1 MSNKAIF
8 LDRDDTIIEDP
19 GYINSP
25 DQVKLLPFAS
35 SAVADFRKMGYKLVV
50 ISNQSGVARGIITEQ
65 ALSQIHEKLKQLL
78 GEQNAYLDR
87 IYYCPYHPDGIIQKY
102 RKDSDWRK
110 PKPGMLLAAAKE
122 MNLNLSDSWMV
133 GNTYQDVAAGKA
145 AGCRTIL
152 IKQYLKMPVKKQGD
166 PDANFEAV
174 NLREAVNIIKRGTM
188 PKPVVAAANVPVAV
202 AVPPA
207 PPAAAIPPVPTVA
220 AVSAPAPAT
229 NPAVVSQPIVVEPE
243 PVKPVVAQPI
253 VAVPEP
259 IKVEPTVVIERPV
272 EKEIVPQPLKE
283 EEKEQIE
290 EPKVVE
296 MIEEKPQRQKP
307 VNDVELKVPT
317 GDSSKTERLLEEIRL
332 LMKSRNRQELYTEF
346 SVLKLFAGFIQ
357 IVVLGCLVIA
367 LWYKMSPTEADSTV
381 YTALGFAIVFQ
392 IMTLT
397 LYIMHRDNIE

>member
-25 DQVKLLPFAS
+25 DQVKLLQFAS

-50 ISNQSGVARGIITEQ
+50 ISNQSGIARGIITEQ
-65 ALSQIHEKLKQLL
+65 ALGQIHEKLKQLL
-78 GEQNAYLDR
+78 AEQNAYLDR
-87 IYYCPYHPDGIIQKY
+87 IYYCPYHPDGVIQKY

-152 IKQYLKMPVKKQGD
+152 IKQSLKIPVKKQGD
-166 PDANFEAV
+166 QDADFEAV
-174 NLREAVNIIKRGTM
+174 NLREAVNIIKRETM
-188 PKPVVAAANVPVAV
+188 PKPVVAAAVPAPTPVTAPSAPPVAV
-202 AVPPA
+202 L
-207 PPAAAIPPVPTVA
+207 
-220 AVSAPAPAT
+220 SPAT
-229 NPAVVSQPIVVEPE
+229 NPVVVSQPIIVEPE
-243 PVKPVVAQPI
+243 PVLKP

-259 IKVEPTVVIERPV
+259 IKVKQAVVVERPA
-272 EKEIVPQPLKE
+272 EKEIVPQPLEE
-283 EEKEQIE
+283 EEKEQME
-290 EPKVVE
+290 EPKAVE
-296 MIEEKPQRQKP
+296 TIEKKPQRQKP
-307 VNDVELKVPT
+307 VDNVEFKVPA
-317 GDSSKTERLLEEIRL
+317 GDSSKTEKLLEEIRL

-346 SVLKLFAGFIQ
+346 SVFKLFAGFMQ
-357 IVVLGCLVIA
+357 IVAAACVFIA
-367 LWYKMSPTEADSTV
+367 IRYKMSLTPADSAV
-381 YTALGFAIVFQ
+381 YTSLGFAIFFQ

-397 LYIMHRDNIE
+397 LYVMHKDK